1 MADNDFK
8 LTALDR
14 LVLSNQYRIL
24 EALYP
29 DKAESLAIRREAIE
43 NGYEM
48 LYKWDMEYICDG
60 EEILTR
66 EESLEVWDTLDMFHA
81 LRISA
86 KQLDI
91 LDWLSEQGNSTFQ
104 GYDGNNETKF
114 MAFAAFTIQR
124 LNRFQYLDLSDD
136 EYLSSHSPMRPIY
149 NKMLKIWKP
158 VLSSNRF
165 ELSKEEIENI
175 IGAQ

>member
-8 LTALDR
+8 LTTLDR

-29 DKAESLAIRREAIE
+29 DEAETLAIRREAIE
-43 NGYEM
+43 NGYEI
-48 LYKWDMEYICDG
+48 LYALDMDYIYDG
-60 EEILTR
+60 EGIMTR

-81 LRISA
+81 LKISA
-86 KQLDI
+86 VRLNI
-91 LDWLSEQGNSTFQ
+91 LDWLSEQRNSTFQ

-114 MAFAAFTIQR
+114 MAFAAFTIQQ
-124 LNRFQYLDLSDD
+124 LNRFQYLDLPDD
-136 EYLSSHSPMRPIY
+136 EYFNSHSPMRPIY
-149 NKMLKIWKP
+149 NKMQRIWKP
-158 VLSSNRF
+158 VPSSNRF
-165 ELSKEEIENI
+165 ELSKDEIRNI